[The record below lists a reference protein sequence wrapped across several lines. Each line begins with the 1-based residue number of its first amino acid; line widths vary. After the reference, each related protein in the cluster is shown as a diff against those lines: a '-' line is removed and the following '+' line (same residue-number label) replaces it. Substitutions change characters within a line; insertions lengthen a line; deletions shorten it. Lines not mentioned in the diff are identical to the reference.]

1 MVGGIATLIDLI
13 QHEYGWLDEQVLALP
28 LSRAVQIRDAIYLR
42 NQVEMH
48 ARHREI
54 EWEVKH
60 LASVIVQTTLSEDS
74 KWKKGYLK
82 NIFDWDMD
90 RKPEEDSR
98 SETEN
103 ELTSDEVIEKMWS
116 EGAKKA
122 MEDNL
127 QKQSFGNT
135 RLG

>member
-1 MVGGIATLIDLI
+1 MIDVI

-28 LSRAVQIRDAIYLR
+28 LSRAVQIRDAIFLR

-60 LASVIVQTTLSEDS
+60 LATVIVQTTLSEDS
-74 KWKKGYLK
+74 KWKSGYLK

-90 RKPEEDSR
+90 RKLEESDSTPESGV
-98 SETEN
+98 
-103 ELTSDEVIEKMWS
+103 ELTSDEAIEKMWA
-116 EGAKKA
+116 EGAQKA
-122 MEDNL
+122 METNL
-127 QKQSFGNT
+127 QKPSFGST